1 MKSLMILIAAL
12 LAFVGRTQEKPGFV
26 KVAWSEK
33 DGETW
38 TVEGLRDRE
47 AGVPMTTNAVFAIC
61 SNTKPVT
68 SVLVLTFVEEGV
80 LDLDDPVSKY
90 LPEFADIRLADGRA
104 PKNVLTL
111 RHLLTHLSGLAYGA
125 AAKGRNSDMTSYAE
139 QARIAVEKGLAY
151 EPGEKYRYCGLG
163 FQVMG
168 AVLEKVTG
176 RKACDLM
183 RERVFEPL
191 GMTETTFYPDA
202 AMLARTAVP
211 YHFPPKGGAPV
222 KYAFEN
228 RWTVPLGN
236 PARTAMLSGGL
247 FSTVGDY
254 LKFSQMMARRGVG
267 LNGRRILKEETF
279 DAYLA
284 TRQTPPGDKVDAS
297 FDIAFNKAHTGGGKG
312 GLFAT
317 SAQWNWTDR
326 SCTVVFRAKSPY
338 APKGVTSELDATG
351 FGGKR
356 TTFVV
361 SETKV
366 VDGRASCLVG
376 NNEDRHGVGTVELFV
391 NGASAGTR
399 RVELAIGEAK
409 RVEFTTAVKPGD
421 TVAFKI
427 R

>member
-1 MKSLMILIAAL
+1 MKSLMNFVAAL
-12 LAFVGRTQEKPGFV
+12 LAFAGMAQEKPGFV
-26 KVAWSEK
+26 KVEWSEK
-33 DGETW
+33 GGETW

-47 AGVPMTTNAVFAIC
+47 AGVPMATNTVFAIC
-61 SNTKPVT
+61 SNTKPIS

-80 LDLDDPVSKY
+80 LDLDDPVAKH
-90 LPEFADIRLADGRA
+90 LPAFADIRLKGQP
-104 PKNVLTL
+104 PKQVLTL

-125 AAKGRNSDMTSYAE
+125 AAPGRNGDMTSYAE
-139 QARIAVEKGLAY
+139 QARIAVEKGLSY
-151 EPGEKYRYCGLG
+151 EPGEKYKYCGLG

-176 RKACDLM
+176 RKAYDLM
-183 RERVFEPL
+183 RERIFEPL

-202 AMLARTAVP
+202 ALLARTAVP
-211 YHFPPKGGAPV
+211 YYFPPDGGAPV

-228 RWTVPLGN
+228 RWTAPLGN

-267 LNGRRILKEETF
+267 LNGRRVLKEETF

-297 FDIAFNKAHTGGGKG
+297 FDIAFNRDRTGGGKG

-317 SAQWNWTDR
+317 SAQWDWKAR
-326 SCTVVFRAKSPY
+326 SCAVVFRAKSPY
-338 APKGVTSELDATG
+338 APKGVKSALDATG
-351 FGGKR
+351 FGGKK
-356 TTFVV
+356 TSFAV

-366 VDGRASCLVG
+366 EDGRASCRVG
-376 NNEDRHGVGTVELFV
+376 NCEDRHGIGTVELFV

-399 RVELAIGEAK
+399 RVELAIGEVK
-409 RVEFTTAVKPGD
+409 RVEFRTAVKPGD
-421 TVAFKI
+421 AVEFKV